1 MPKKRRRYGTGSLF
15 LNGRTWWLRYY
26 SNGQRE
32 TENSQLED
40 RSAAEDLLKQRVA
53 EAAAGQIEV
62 SAGRATIADLCELVL
77 ADHRL
82 RKLRDAKTVEWR
94 YLAHVKSAFGKIQ
107 ASRATARHI
116 GSYIEDRRSAGASD
130 STINRELSIVRRAYT
145 LGMRED
151 PPIVRKAPYIPKLEE
166 DNVRQGFLEPEQY
179 EQLLAELPA
188 NLKALFVCA
197 YHTGARKNELR
208 RALWDQVDFES
219 GMIRLT
225 VGQTKSKKA
234 RTLPI
239 YGDMER
245 WLRIQQ
251 ESAKGSAWVFRRPEE
266 TGLLEAL
273 RVDGSVRARRLARI
287 EVPRFAPLCGPQY
300 EAGRRS
306 RQSCDGDQRTP
317 DALHLRSLQHRGRR
331 RPGKRGAKT
340 GAIFQATQ
348 SGTGSQVEA
357 RQIAID
363 CRRFPPISARFGTQI
378 AIKLVIMLCLKC
390 P

>member
-1 MPKKRRRYGTGSLF
+1 MPMPQKRRRYGTGSLF

-26 SNGQRE
+26 SNGQRV

-53 EAAAGQIEV
+53 EAAAGQIEI

-94 YLAHVKSAFGKIQ
+94 CLAHVKSTLGKIQ
-107 ASRATARHI
+107 ASRATAKHI
-116 GSYIEDRRSAGASD
+116 GSYIEDRRSARASD

-208 RALWDQVDFES
+208 RALWEQVDFES

-245 WLRIQQ
+245 WLRMQQ
-251 ESAKGSAWVFRRPEE
+251 ESAKGSRWVFHGAQKKPVSSKLYGWTEACERAGLPE
-266 TGLLEAL
+266 LKFHDL
-273 RVDGSVRARRLARI
+273 
-287 EVPRFAPLCGPQY
+287 
-300 EAGRRS
+300 RRS
-306 RQSCDGDQRTP
+306 AVRNMKRAGVQDKVAMEISGHRTRSIFDRYNIVDEGDLGNAAQKLEQYSKQRK
-317 DALHLRSLQHRGRR
+317 AERAAKL
-331 RPGKRGAKT
+331 KRVK
-340 GAIFQATQ
+340 
-348 SGTGSQVEA
+348 
-357 RQIAID
+357 
-363 CRRFPPISARFGTQI
+363 
-378 AIKLVIMLCLKC
+378 
-390 P
+390 